1 MTHRRRRDPQQILSG
16 ACPSQDPA
24 ADADTLI
31 ELLSVAQ
38 NRAASLSMLMFV
50 KADDANKKGK
60 PAPRLTSCAD
70 EMAEMVAVFDECIQ
84 VVREVRAKALGQ
96 H

>member
-1 MTHRRRRDPQQILSG
+1 MTYHRRKDPQQIMSG

-24 ADADTLI
+24 ADADTMI
-31 ELLSVAQ
+31 ELLCIAQ
-38 NRAASLSMLMFV
+38 DRAASLATLMFV
-50 KADDANKKGK
+50 KAEEAKKNGR

-70 EMAEMVAVFDECIQ
+70 EMADMVALFDECIQ
-84 VVREVRAKALGQ
+84 VIREVRAKALGQ